1 PAAVRFEIAV
11 DPSMAGAV
19 PLCTVQA
26 GLLPDSYECDEIDLF
41 GNATYYFRIRAANA
55 AGTSTGNV
63 RSFTTAPPEPP
74 FVSTDTAVAISA
86 TSAELIGHAFP
97 NGAPLTVWIDIS
109 TNSGMAG
116 AGRVCQ
122 GNWDEPGGVLFSC
135 TANGLQTNTAYYYR
149 AAALNSAGTTLG
161 EIRSFTL
168 TGAAPPTGAEAA
180 PASGTMR

>member
-1 PAAVRFEIAV
+1 SLEEESWFSILSGLAGSTRYYYRIVAQNAGGTAAGTVLDFTTPPPQPPTVTTQPAADVRASRAVLNGDVVPNGAPAAVRFDIAV

-41 GNATYYFRIRAANA
+41 GNTTYYFRIRAANA

-86 TSAELIGHAFP
+86 TSAELIGHA
-97 NGAPLTVWIDIS
+97 
-109 TNSGMAG
+109 
-116 AGRVCQ
+116 
-122 GNWDEPGGVLFSC
+122 
-135 TANGLQTNTAYYYR
+135 
-149 AAALNSAGTTLG
+149 
-161 EIRSFTL
+161 
-168 TGAAPPTGAEAA
+168 
-180 PASGTMR
+180 